1 MKKTN
6 QFYLDDVLKAIKTIE
21 KYTLQVNFNQF
32 RQDQMRHDASIR
44 QLEIIGEAANK
55 LSKDFPKTNPNFP
68 LKQAVEMRNFLIH
81 GYDEI
86 DLKKVWKTIQK
97 DLPDLKTQA
106 KKLLE
111 K

>member
-6 QFYLDDVLKAIKTIE
+6 QFYLDDIVKAIKTIE
-21 KYTLQVNFNQF
+21 KYTLQINFKLF

-55 LSKDFPKTNPNFP
+55 LSKDFAKNNPNFP
-68 LKQAVEMRNFLIH
+68 LKQAIEMRNFLIH

-97 DLPDLKTQA
+97 DLPDLKFQL
-106 KKLLE
+106 KEIIL
-111 K
+111 